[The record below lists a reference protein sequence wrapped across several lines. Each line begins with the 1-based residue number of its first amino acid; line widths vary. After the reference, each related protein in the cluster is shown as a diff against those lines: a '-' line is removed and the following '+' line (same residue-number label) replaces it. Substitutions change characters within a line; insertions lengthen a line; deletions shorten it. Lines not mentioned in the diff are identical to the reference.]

1 MELSHSQHVC
11 WRLNQ
16 PMRALLPEGTW
27 RQPSGVHWFLKGSCE
42 FLQQVMDATTSTTLT
57 GSRQRRGQRS
67 EVRGR
72 GAAEVINVMNTPE
85 SEGRGHSEEHS
96 GLPPSAS
103 PSRVL
108 PSRLI
113 NYWESQPESS
123 VCVCVCVCLH
133 HACSLFTRVLLPRQH
148 RLWSWRRVCLIE
160 RTDASVSP
168 LFKPPSSR
176 LSLLVLHVID
186 SYIDFKFDRVNL
198 LCQLWFLSLILLL
211 LLSLTPAFIFS
222 FHESRS
228 RPSCCDRSIEQLIEK
243 ESQTNRFQSLWKLW
257 WAFSS
262 AMS

>member
-42 FLQQVMDATTSTTLT
+42 FLQRVMDAATSTTLT

-123 VCVCVCVCLH
+123 VCVCVCVCVCITPAPSSHVCCCHDNTVYGAGDGCVWSRGQTLLFRLYSNRRLLV
-133 HACSLFTRVLLPRQH
+133 CLCWCFTSLIHTLILNLTELIYFVSSDFS
-148 RLWSWRRVCLIE
+148 LWS
-160 RTDASVSP
+160 
-168 LFKPPSSR
+168 FFFSS
-176 LSLLVLHVID
+176 LSLLHLF
-186 SYIDFKFDRVNL
+186 SLSMNL
-198 LCQLWFLSLILLL
+198 EAGRAAAI
-211 LLSLTPAFIFS
+211 A
-222 FHESRS
+222 
-228 RPSCCDRSIEQLIEK
+228 PSS
-243 ESQTNRFQSLWKLW
+243 N
-257 WAFSS
+257 
-262 AMS
+262 